1 MGGIAGNITEYA
13 GTGGIVE
20 NCRVGSDV
28 TIYAVADYAYS
39 HGGVVGGCNGGTISG
54 CVSSATLTVDND
66 LTGIKT
72 YGGIVGYLN
81 GKVSNCLAI
90 GASVPAVDYNGAI
103 AGNVYTYSTAT
114 NNYYYNCT
122 VGGATTNVGIGWED
136 DNGTPHDRDGAVH
149 VDAVLSETETVPS
162 SLSGTVAFRRE
173 FTGGKASTICLP
185 FALTDIEGGKAYEFV
200 DVTYDAV
207 DGWVAT
213 MNEVTATVANKPYLF
228 LPEGSGSVPVLFHG
242 TAGYDVSGGLATT
255 SGDWTFTGTYTNLT
269 YGTEPMTGHI
279 YGFASKSKTVD
290 GHDVEAGQFVHAKEG
305 ASVPPMRCYL
315 TYKNG
320 AQRAPMRAS
329 ALGATGTDTDVPSR
343 ITVRLVSASGTVTAV
358 GTLDTVTGEMDIN
371 TWYDMNGRLLETE
384 PTAPG
389 LYIHNGKTI
398 MINE

>member
-1 MGGIAGNITEYA
+1 MGVGNRDINDNNNPE
-13 GTGGIVE
+13 G
-20 NCRVGSDV
+20 
-28 TIYAVADYAYS
+28 AVAA
-39 HGGVVGGCNGGTISG
+39 TI
-54 CVSSATLTVDND
+54 
-66 LTGIKT
+66 
-72 YGGIVGYLN
+72 
-81 GKVSNCLAI
+81 
-90 GASVPAVDYNGAI
+90 
-103 AGNVYTYSTAT
+103 
-114 NNYYYNCT
+114 
-122 VGGATTNVGIGWED
+122 
-136 DNGTPHDRDGAVH
+136 
-149 VDAVLSETETVPS
+149 LSESETVPGN
-162 SLSGTVAFRRE
+162 LDGKVAFRRE

-290 GHDVEAGQFVHAKEG
+290 GHDVEAGEFVHAKEG

-343 ITVRLVSASGTVTAV
+343 ITVRLVSDSGTVTAV

-398 MINE
+398 MIKK